1 MKHNISHH
9 LRQESTWIIILL
21 LLIGGLFYSRSACH
35 VVIGDELRYFYTFDL
50 QPGENY
56 FNFNKMRSIHG
67 FGDIVDSQ
75 VNHYQT
81 VNGRTFV
88 HTIEQIFSSII
99 GVRWYYV
106 LNTFIFLVTLLLFIR
121 VAFPRSSEN
130 SPWAWLAV
138 VAAFL
143 YMFPS
148 PGRLWLSINL
158 SLNYLWP
165 AAATL
170 GAMILWQ
177 KASMEAW
184 RPTKRW
190 QSLLTI
196 LLCFFLGWSNEAFS
210 LPLSGGLFIY
220 QMQNYKKA
228 KWTGISACILYPLWA
243 GAIMLLLSPGNWLR
257 ADGGMDTLG
266 SFWTVIS
273 EMRLLWIAVIAG
285 CTAAIARPRM
295 LAAFIRENR
304 ITATAL
310 ALAICMGILAHTAA
324 RAFTAIELF
333 SAILIARA
341 AAPALRPMTRRGWT
355 IWGTIA
361 VLLVTHQTLI
371 TVEHYRQYDS
381 IRQTVIDFEKS
392 PSGTVRYRFH
402 EPPWWA
408 APFVYWQIPTT
419 EGADYEWRLLGIVRS
434 NGRKP
439 FTALEESIY
448 DHIEDIPGSIGTG
461 DLAPF
466 IKTGRNSYLAD
477 ASSLESNRFEITT
490 SDSMKTTVYRRL
502 FLTPGGRKIA
512 FIIPPAGK
520 AITSIRAIGTH

>member
-1 MKHNISHH
+1 MDHH
-9 LRQESTWIIILL
+9 IIAPYRRPILFTV
-21 LLIGGLFYSRSACH
+21 GLPCI
-35 VVIGDELRYFYTFDL
+35 VIGDELRYFYTFDL

-81 VNGRTFV
+81 VNGRTLV

-99 GVRWYYV
+99 GVRWYYARH
-106 LNTFIFLVTLLLFIR
+106 TFIFLVTLLLFIR
-121 VAFPRSSEN
+121 VAFPAAAKTARGHGWPLWQHSCTCSHRQVGYG
-130 SPWAWLAV
+130 SP
-138 VAAFL
+138 
-143 YMFPS
+143 
-148 PGRLWLSINL
+148 INL

-295 LAAFIRENR
+295 LAAFIRENH

-381 IRQTVIDFEKS
+381 IRQTVIDFEKVLQAQCD
-392 PSGTVRYRFH
+392 TVSTNRHGGQPCSFIGRYPQQR
-402 EPPWWA
+402 A
-408 APFVYWQIPTT
+408 LIM
-419 EGADYEWRLLGIVRS
+419 
-434 NGRKP
+434 NG
-439 FTALEESIY
+439 
-448 DHIEDIPGSIGTG
+448 DC
-461 DLAPF
+461 
-466 IKTGRNSYLAD
+466 
-477 ASSLESNRFEITT
+477 
-490 SDSMKTTVYRRL
+490 
-502 FLTPGGRKIA
+502 
-512 FIIPPAGK
+512 
-520 AITSIRAIGTH
+520 